1 MKTLFLFA
9 IMVLLTSMSINQY
22 RYLDVNWCSS
32 EIQILRDQVSDLWYY
47 YELDD

>member
-9 IMVLLTSMSINQY
+9 IMVLLTSMSINQH

-32 EIQILRDQVSDLWYY
+32 EIQILRDQVSDIWYHY
-47 YELDD
+47 GLSE